1 MEQTQQPK
9 PLTVRDRLFLLG
21 EGLTFLAVL
30 AGLFLLLY
38 KDVRP
43 YLSWELCGYGP
54 EASEFLWQEGEAA
67 FAGGTLG
74 EDWTRPGLRLVLVEH
89 EGSRRLSLLSVKD
102 TTPPRAEGRTL
113 TIGIDEELTAD
124 QCIEGLEDEQL
135 VGVSFETAPVFH
147 KEGTYEARIRLED
160 LSGNSAGVTAC
171 IHILAVQ
178 PQITV
183 EAGAPLPGIEAFL
196 PNDTAQGRF
205 LTDMDTLSTAHA
217 GVQPV
222 ELEVEGEKYTSYLY
236 VQDTDAP
243 RARGKLVYVRPG
255 ETAGAEAFIDTCTDE
270 TDVSFSFAAEP
281 DWSKSGY
288 QKVTVL
294 ARDEGQNETEVF
306 AELFISP
313 LAPVETEATGE
324 PLEAGALGEGIEL
337 IDRLTLDRLGAYV
350 LNVRYEGE
358 PCPLLLSVVDT
369 RPPEI
374 AVPEQ
379 AEGYLNFPRPAE
391 SFIVSGRDATG
402 YTCAFE
408 REPDWSLAG
417 PQQAAILC
425 TDGAGNV
432 TRSAFTLSLRT
443 DDQPPRILYV
453 RDLNGYVGEAVR
465 YLAEVRAEDNCDG
478 EIPVSVDVSAVDIYR
493 AGTYPVV
500 YTARDEAGNV
510 TQARCRITLVE
521 ARVSE
526 AEFEAALNACYDAII
541 TPDMS
546 LKEKGWTI
554 FQYANQNIRYKAS
567 SDKKDWKYEAWRGIT
582 TGRGDCFTFCSVAR
596 ALLEKAGA
604 QVRVVTRFG
613 GKKNTRHWWLLV
625 DLGTGYYHFD
635 AINVGP
641 KGFECFMRTT
651 NEVLKRSRDFWSFDQ
666 SLYPA
671 TPETPFSMEG

>member
-1 MEQTQQPK
+1 M
-9 PLTVRDRLFLLG
+9 
-21 EGLTFLAVL
+21 
-30 AGLFLLLY
+30 
-38 KDVRP
+38 
-43 YLSWELCGYGP
+43 
-54 EASEFLWQEGEAA
+54 
-67 FAGGTLG
+67 
-74 EDWTRPGLRLVLVEH
+74 
-89 EGSRRLSLLSVKD
+89 
-102 TTPPRAEGRTL
+102 
-113 TIGIDEELTAD
+113 
-124 QCIEGLEDEQL
+124 
-135 VGVSFETAPVFH
+135 
-147 KEGTYEARIRLED
+147 
-160 LSGNSAGVTAC
+160 
-171 IHILAVQ
+171 
-178 PQITV
+178 
-183 EAGAPLPGIEAFL
+183 
-196 PNDTAQGRF
+196 
-205 LTDMDTLSTAHA
+205 
-217 GVQPV
+217 
-222 ELEVEGEKYTSYLY
+222 
-236 VQDTDAP
+236 
-243 RARGKLVYVRPG
+243 
-255 ETAGAEAFIDTCTDE
+255 
-270 TDVSFSFAAEP
+270 
-281 DWSKSGY
+281 
-288 QKVTVL
+288 
-294 ARDEGQNETEVF
+294 
-306 AELFISP
+306 
-313 LAPVETEATGE
+313 
-324 PLEAGALGEGIEL
+324 
-337 IDRLTLDRLGAYV
+337 
-350 LNVRYEGE
+350 
-358 PCPLLLSVVDT
+358 
-369 RPPEI
+369 
-374 AVPEQ
+374 
-379 AEGYLNFPRPAE
+379 
-391 SFIVSGRDATG
+391 
-402 YTCAFE
+402 
-408 REPDWSLAG
+408 
-417 PQQAAILC
+417 
-425 TDGAGNV
+425 

-546 LKEKGWTI
+546 LKEKGWAI

-651 NEVLKRSRDFWSFDQ
+651 NEVLKRSRNFWSFDQ